1 MDNPEELEAT
11 PQGATGEA
19 DSEHEQATVSTPPLS
34 PREEAIQRIV
44 EQNAQELEH
53 ESESHE
59 LSEPSDLSEGSP
71 EALDIKV
78 DGIEQS
84 IPIDEAK
91 AIIQKNMA
99 ADKRLQE
106 AALKQRQLSEW
117 EQQLQEREQSVQQS
131 QQLPDQGAITDELKD
146 KAQEVVN
153 RLYDGDTDDAVSAL
167 TEILA
172 SGRTTATPDP
182 EQLSSKAA
190 EKALQAMQQREFDA
204 EVETSRQ
211 QFKQDFAD
219 IADDPYLYDM
229 ADKHTITI
237 MQQHPN
243 WKPTQVINEAGR
255 LTREWVNTIRG
266 NGAGQPA
273 SRSQRKEQLV
283 GMPRSQGSQSY
294 QPPPKD
300 NYPKSPEEV
309 IAEMRAARGQAV

>member
-1 MDNPEELEAT
+1 MDTPEELEAT

-19 DSEHEQATVSTPPLS
+19 DSEHERATVSNPLS
-34 PREEAIQRIV
+34 PREETIQRIV
-44 EQNAQELEH
+44 EQNAQELES

-59 LSEPSDLSEGSP
+59 SPELSEAPGSL
-71 EALDIKV
+71 AVKV

-84 IPIDEAK
+84 IPIDEAR

-117 EQQLQEREQSVQQS
+117 EQQLQERAQSVQQS
-131 QQLPDQGAITDELKD
+131 QQLPNQGAITDELKD
-146 KAQEVVN
+146 KAQEVVD
-153 RLYDGDTDDAVSAL
+153 RLYDGDTDDAVEAL
-167 TEILA
+167 TDILA
-172 SGRTTATPDP
+172 SGRSTATPDA

-190 EKALQAMQQREFDA
+190 EKALQTMQQREFDA

-229 ADKHTITI
+229 ADKHTITL
-237 MQQHPN
+237 MQQHPD

-255 LTREWVNTIRG
+255 LTREWVTTIRS
-266 NGAGQPA
+266 NGAGQPT

-283 GMPRSQGSQSY
+283 GMPRSQSSQSY